1 MNKVNK
7 DNNLVF
13 VGSLLEVF
21 DKKNKL
27 EADINTIEFIL
38 RDFNRPITI
47 DVDNERSNIN
57 PTCIEEYLKEKK
69 DELNNLLNAKV
80 FIDKYPN
87 NIRGE
92 KPNEYMSSDLL
103 R

>member
-27 EADINTIEFIL
+27 EAE
-38 RDFNRPITI
+38 
-47 DVDNERSNIN
+47 
-57 PTCIEEYLKEKK
+57 
-69 DELNNLLNAKV
+69 
-80 FIDKYPN
+80 
-87 NIRGE
+87 
-92 KPNEYMSSDLL
+92 
-103 R
+103 